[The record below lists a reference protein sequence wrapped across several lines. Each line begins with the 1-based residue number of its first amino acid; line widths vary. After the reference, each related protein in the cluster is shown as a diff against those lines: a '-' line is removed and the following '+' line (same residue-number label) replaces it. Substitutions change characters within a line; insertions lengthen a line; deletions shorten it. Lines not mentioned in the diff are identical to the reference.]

1 MGRLL
6 NNRPGDARPA
16 CGNAG
21 HRTTRPWGF
30 IGTPAKH
37 FRPQVNRLAPAGNAA
52 FAKGSQQ
59 ACVCAPPILDD
70 VLREQAAGAG
80 VCELIFKTTEVEE
93 FCAGRVGTAAELT
106 SFFALFAAF
115 AHP

>member
-1 MGRLL
+1 
-6 NNRPGDARPA
+6 
-16 CGNAG
+16 
-21 HRTTRPWGF
+21 
-30 IGTPAKH
+30 
-37 FRPQVNRLAPAGNAA
+37 LAPAGNAA

-93 FCAGRVGTAAELT
+93 FCAGRAGTAVELT
-106 SFFALFAAF
+106 LFFALFAAF
-115 AHP
+115 VHP